1 METAKGCVFIGLLVN
16 GSNAHKGRCTD
27 MNSLVSSAV
36 YGFGAA
42 FSVLAVIAIANG
54 LSSYVLRDKKTLTE
68 VITDRLGA

>member
-1 METAKGCVFIGLLVN
+1 
-16 GSNAHKGRCTD
+16 